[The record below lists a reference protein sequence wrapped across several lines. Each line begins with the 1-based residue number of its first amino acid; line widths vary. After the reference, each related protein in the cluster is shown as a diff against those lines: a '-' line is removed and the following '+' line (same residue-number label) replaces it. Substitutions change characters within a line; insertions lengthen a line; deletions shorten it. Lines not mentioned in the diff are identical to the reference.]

1 MSRAAD
7 PAPPRATLAQVA
19 EHAGVSLKTAS
30 RALGGEAYVSEG
42 TRSRV
47 LTAAAQLDYQR
58 NTAASLLAS
67 GRLADSIGLVTG
79 DFTNPFYSA
88 LAQAIED
95 EIRPRGI
102 HLSVANSRESP
113 DEERRLTHD
122 LADRQTRALIVV
134 SALPDHSEYAQ
145 LQARGVPVVFVDR
158 PAENVEADSVVF
170 DNRAGGRLAAEHL
183 RDAGH
188 TRIAFI
194 GDYSWLPTSRG
205 RIAGMADVLDD
216 TAPAW
221 RDLLRTDVHDVAS
234 ARAVTAELL
243 ASDHPP
249 TAIVAG
255 NNRILLGALEEIG
268 SVERPPAV
276 IGFDDAEWARMLGI
290 SVVSGDIEALGR
302 QAAGLAVG
310 LLADRSHTPEQ
321 IVLPMRLTARGS
333 TAGPVMR

>member
-1 MSRAAD
+1 MSTTGDGAS
-7 PAPPRATLAQVA
+7 PRATLAQVA

-30 RALGGEAYVSEG
+30 RALGGEAYVSED

-47 LTAAAQLDYQR
+47 LAAAAHLDYQR
-58 NTAASLLAS
+58 NAAASLLAS

-113 DEERRLTHD
+113 DEERRLTRD

-134 SALPDHSEYAQ
+134 SALPDHAEYAQ

-170 DNRAGGRLAAEHL
+170 DNRTGGRLAAEHL

-188 TRIAFI
+188 THIAFI
-194 GDYSWLPTSRG
+194 GDYSRLPTSRG

-234 ARAVTAELL
+234 ARAVTAALL
-243 ASDHPP
+243 SLDEPP

-255 NNRILLGALEEIG
+255 NNRILLGALEELG
-268 SVERPPAV
+268 SERTPAV

-290 SVVSGDIEALGR
+290 SVVSGDVEALGR
-302 QAAGLAVG
+302 RAAGLAVD
-310 LLADRSHTPEQ
+310 LLADRRHTPEQ
-321 IVLPMRLTARGS
+321 IVLPMRLTARAS
-333 TAGPVMR
+333 TSGAPMR